1 METDRFT
8 FILCTGGRNWKDEA
22 TIRNVLS
29 NLLRNNVFVVHG
41 DCKSGADA
49 LVDLNCDILGISR
62 IKMPANWTRLHKAA
76 GPIRNRWMLQI
87 FNPKLV
93 IAFHENLDESKGTKN
108 TVKEAQARSIPVL
121 LITGPMD
128 EFDLR
133 FDILRDL

>member
-1 METDRFT
+1 MEKNRFT
-8 FILCTGGRNWKDEA
+8 FVVCTGSRDWEDKV
-22 TIRNVLS
+22 TIRHALMALPQN
-29 NLLRNNVFVVHG
+29 RIFVVHG
-41 DCKSGADA
+41 DCATGADM
-49 LVDLNCDILGISR
+49 LVNSLCSRKGINRILV
-62 IKMPANWTRLHKAA
+62 PANWKHFGRAA

-108 TVKEAQARSIPVL
+108 TVKEAQACGIPVL